1 MLTIASISLS
11 DAKRIINAAEA
22 KAMQIGSPGNVA
34 VAVAVVDAG
43 GNRVAHVP
51 MDGAQPASISHS
63 INKAFTSLACKTA
76 TLDLAA
82 DAQPGASLYGIAHSV
97 DGRIITFAGC
107 MPLESGDSFVGA
119 VGGSGSTADQ
129 NQAVAEAPVAAL

>member
-22 KAMQIGSPGNVA
+22 KAMQIGSPGN
-34 VAVAVVDAG
+34 VAVVDAG

-76 TLDLAA
+76 TSDLAA
-82 DAQPGASLYGIAHSV
+82 DAQPGASLYGIAHS
-97 DGRIITFAGC
+97 
-107 MPLESGDSFVGA
+107 

>member
-34 VAVAVVDAG
+34 VVD
-43 GNRVAHVP
+43 NRVAHVP

-76 TLDLAA
+76 TSDLAA
-82 DAQPGASLYGIAHSV
+82 DAQPGASLYGIAHS
-97 DGRIITFAGC
+97 
-107 MPLESGDSFVGA
+107 

>member
-34 VAVAVVDAG
+34 VVDAG

-63 INKAFTSLACKTA
+63 IYKAFTSLACKTA

-97 DGRIITFAGC
+97 DGCIITFAGC
-107 MPLESGDSFVGA
+107 MPLESGDAFVGA

-129 NQAVAEAPVAAL
+129 DQAVAEAPVAAL

>member
-34 VAVAVVDAG
+34 VVDAG

-51 MDGAQPASISHS
+51 MDGAQPASISH
-63 INKAFTSLACKTA
+63 
-76 TLDLAA
+76 
-82 DAQPGASLYGIAHSV
+82 
-97 DGRIITFAGC
+97 
-107 MPLESGDSFVGA
+107 
-119 VGGSGSTADQ
+119 
-129 NQAVAEAPVAAL
+129 